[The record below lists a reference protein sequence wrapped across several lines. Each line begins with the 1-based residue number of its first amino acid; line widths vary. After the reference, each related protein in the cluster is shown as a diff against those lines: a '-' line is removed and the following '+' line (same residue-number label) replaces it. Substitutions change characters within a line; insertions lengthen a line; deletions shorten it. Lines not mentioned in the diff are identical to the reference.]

1 MIVDISGRRIYQIL
15 VACNV
20 RRDCG
25 ILISEVKVGE
35 VENPGLVAVGPDCET
50 LRIVSIYV

>member
-1 MIVDISGRRIYQIL
+1 LIVDISGRRIYQIL

-25 ILISEVKVGE
+25 ILVSEVKVGE